1 MFLAMA
7 STWSSG
13 GVTGGVVE
21 GEVLSLELGIRVIR
35 LLGIVIPLDL
45 SNAVD
50 RVVDRVVTC
59 IEFGDAEK
67 NEAPLMGEDESE
79 SESESE
85 SVEAVEE
92 TESREQLDSDLEARS
107 SADT

>member
-7 STWSSG
+7 STCSSG

-21 GEVLSLELGIRVIR
+21 GEVLSLELGRRVIR
-35 LLGIVIPLDL
+35 LLGILIPPDL

-50 RVVDRVVTC
+50 RVVDRAGMELGGV
-59 IEFGDAEK
+59 EK
-67 NEAPLMGEDESE
+67 NEAPLMGEDEPE

-92 TESREQLDSDLEARS
+92 TESREQLDNDLEARS